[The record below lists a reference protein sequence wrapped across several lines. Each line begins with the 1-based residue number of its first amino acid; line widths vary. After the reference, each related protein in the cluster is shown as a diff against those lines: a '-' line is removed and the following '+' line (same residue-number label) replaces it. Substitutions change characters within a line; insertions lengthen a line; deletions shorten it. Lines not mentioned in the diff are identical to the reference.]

1 VLSISFA
8 YLYAFHDT
16 QAQIVL
22 GLIIM
27 DVGLGFMMVSMI
39 NVIIESVSQFE
50 TGIATAMNTIFRT
63 IGGVIGPTIAGVFLA
78 RNVSLLAIQ
87 TPRGPV
93 MGPFLPNATAFNYI
107 FPDRAWCRARKRLGD
122 AFDQSEGNGD

>member
-1 VLSISFA
+1 MLSISFA

-50 TGIATAMNTIFRT
+50 TGIATA
-63 IGGVIGPTIAGVFLA
+63 
-78 RNVSLLAIQ
+78 
-87 TPRGPV
+87 
-93 MGPFLPNATAFNYI
+93 
-107 FPDRAWCRARKRLGD
+107 
-122 AFDQSEGNGD
+122 